1 MRPFQYARPQTIDET
16 VALLDEHG
24 AEAHILAGGT
34 DLLIALRQGTIHP
47 AILVDV
53 KLVTEL
59 RSEIRENEGAL
70 RISATAVLTDVTGD
84 KRVQRHFP
92 ALVEAAATVGSV
104 AIRNRA
110 TLAGNICN
118 ASPAADTA
126 PPLLAYGAE
135 IDLMSVSGTR
145 RVLLNDF
152 FVGPGETEIQP
163 GEIITAINLPFPPR
177 PVGSAFGRMTRRRG
191 VDLAT
196 VNVCCV
202 VDSNGV
208 TTFAYGAVG
217 PRPFL
222 VRDETGVLADR
233 GAEERERTA
242 VLREIVGHASP
253 ISDVR
258 ATVEYRQ
265 AMLGVLSRRALEKA
279 TDRLV
284 TT

>member
-1 MRPFQYARPQTIDET
+1 MRPFEYARPQTVDEV

-24 AEAHILAGGT
+24 PEAHLLAGGT
-34 DLLIALRQGTIHP
+34 DLLIGLRHGTIRP
-47 AILVDV
+47 RIVVDV
-53 KLVTEL
+53 KRVAEI
-59 RSEIRENEGAL
+59 RPEIRENEGVL
-70 RISATAVLTDVTGD
+70 RISATAVLTDVIGD
-84 KRVQRHFP
+84 ERVQSHFP

-126 PPLLAYGAE
+126 PALLVYGAE
-135 IDLMSVSGTR
+135 IDLMSLSGTR
-145 RVLLNDF
+145 RVLLDDF

-163 GEIITAINLPFPPR
+163 GEMVTAIRLPIPAR
-177 PVGSAFGRMTRRRG
+177 PVGVAFGRMTRRRG

-196 VNVCCV
+196 INLCCL
-202 VDSNGV
+202 VDSDGV

-233 GAEERERTA
+233 GAEERERDA
-242 VLREIVGHASP
+242 VLREMAGHASP

-258 ATVEYRQ
+258 ASAEYRQ
-265 AMLGVLSRRALEKA
+265 AMLGVLGRRALEKA
-279 TDRLV
+279 TDRLAAA
-284 TT
+284 